1 MTGPTRSDTLPL
13 IEVGG
18 VSKRFCRDLSRSLR
32 YGIQDIV
39 REVVPRIGG
48 TDYLRPGEFWGLRD
62 VSFELRAGESLAIVG
77 VNGSGKSTL
86 LKLISGLLKPDV
98 GQITVRGRVAA
109 LIELGTG
116 FSQVL
121 TGRENVFAN
130 AAVLGMSSAEVNE
143 NVEDIIDFSGV
154 REFIDTPLLYYSS
167 GMVMRLAFSVAV
179 HLKPDVLLLDEVL
192 AVGDIAFQRKCLRH
206 IVRYLD
212 SGGSVVFIGHS
223 PHLSQSICQRGIL
236 LEHGRM
242 AFVGGITETLDC
254 YLTRLQDGVLQSA
267 AGETDV
273 VGGTDSSLANADPS
287 KGLLKSAAAGEP
299 VVIDYAGVQP
309 LSGDELLVG
318 DEAVLIAR
326 YRSHLQMDDMRCAFF
341 VFTADLWVCIT
352 VVTSPPLTIVAGN
365 NEVRVRVRLPLVQGQ
380 YAVKCAIGRGDTLEP
395 VATLG
400 WENTSPTFRIAGSR
414 DRLRVNLSSLAP
426 LIEVD
431 GVWTLPGGE

>member
-1 MTGPTRSDTLPL
+1 
-13 IEVGG
+13 
-18 VSKRFCRDLSRSLR
+18 
-32 YGIQDIV
+32 
-39 REVVPRIGG
+39 
-48 TDYLRPGEFWGLRD
+48 
-62 VSFELRAGESLAIVG
+62 
-77 VNGSGKSTL
+77 
-86 LKLISGLLKPDV
+86 
-98 GQITVRGRVAA
+98 
-109 LIELGTG
+109 
-116 FSQVL
+116 
-121 TGRENVFAN
+121 
-130 AAVLGMSSAEVNE
+130 
-143 NVEDIIDFSGV
+143 
-154 REFIDTPLLYYSS
+154 
-167 GMVMRLAFSVAV
+167 
-179 HLKPDVLLLDEVL
+179 
-192 AVGDIAFQRKCLRH
+192 
-206 IVRYLD
+206 
-212 SGGSVVFIGHS
+212 
-223 PHLSQSICQRGIL
+223 
-236 LEHGRM
+236 M

-273 VGGTDSSLANADPS
+273 VGGADSSLANADPS
-287 KGLLKSAAAGEP
+287 ERSLDSVAAGEA
-299 VVIDYAGVQP
+299 VVIDDVHVQP